1 MPHNNERKK
10 MEHVT
15 LDMYN
20 PHVLVTLK
28 KIVNEGGDAQFTLY
42 KATELESI
50 LNDSDIRIKQL
61 SSRLEAQETQ
71 IGAILNALT
80 ADGWYSDSTDK
91 SEVLSDLCDILGHEP
106 KQTVRITGTISFE
119 VDYDIPLQ
127 DVEDFDAHYFLQDNL
142 SLDSYNGDTIVESW
156 TVEDHDIDWNN

>member
-1 MPHNNERKK
+1 MPHNNERKQ

-28 KIVNEGGDAQFTLY
+28 KIINEGGDAQFTLY

-50 LNDSDIRIKQL
+50 MDETARRINQL
-61 SSRLEAQETQ
+61 SSRLEAQEKQ
-71 IGAILNALT
+71 IGAILNNMT
-80 ADGWYSDSTDK
+80 ADNWYSTSTDK

-106 KQTVRITGTISFE
+106 KQEIRMTATVQVE
-119 VDYDIPLQ
+119 VVYECPL
-127 DVEDFDAHYFLQDNL
+127 DEVEDFDARYFLQDNL
-142 SLDSYNGDTIVESW
+142 TVDIYNGDCIVESFD
-156 TVEDHDIDWNN
+156 VEDADVNW